1 MALRRGFK
9 AEAERTAHEVRAELG
24 LTPVDPLD
32 PRRLATH
39 LEIPVQPLA
48 FVEDEVPAA
57 VWHLRRLE
65 PGTVSALTIVGGTG
79 WLILHNDGHSPAR
92 QASDIMHELS
102 HALLL
107 HPAAPPLD
115 ELGRR
120 RWNATVE
127 QEAAWLGG
135 ALLVPQPA
143 AVRIARQRIPPAV
156 AAGAYGVSE
165 QLMRWRLQVT
175 GATKRAERTAQ
186 RIA

>member
-9 AEAERTAHEVRAELG
+9 AEAERTAREVRAELG
-24 LTPVDPLD
+24 LAPVDPLD
-32 PRRLATH
+32 PGRLATH

-65 PGTVSALTIVGGTG
+65 PGTVSALTIVSGTG

-107 HPAAPPLD
+107 HPAAPPWTSWGVAD
-115 ELGRR
+115 GTPGSSRR
-120 RWNATVE
+120 PPGSAAHSLSPSQRPSASHGNAS
-127 QEAAWLGG
+127 LS
-135 ALLVPQPA
+135 AL
-143 AVRIARQRIPPAV
+143 
-156 AAGAYGVSE
+156 
-165 QLMRWRLQVT
+165 RLECM
-175 GATKRAERTAQ
+175 G
-186 RIA
+186 